1 MTLLNKEAHLLLL
14 FDLRIRCI
22 SHTILISSHGLCF
35 LCFKWAN
42 YRDIQQRRDV
52 EISFIRLVGW
62 LSFGII
68 TQPQQV
74 GKVLASYHLHSRYL
88 VKVLASYFIHS
99 RYLGKVLA
107 SYFIHS
113 RYLGKVL
120 ASYLI
125 HRRYLGKVLASY
137 LIYSRYLGNVLASYL
152 IYSWYLGKVLAYYHI
167 RSRQSTSWHHTT
179 FHNSQLNSNIIQHSQ
194 QVGYVLALHHL
205 PNNQVNF

>member
-1 MTLLNKEAHLLLL
+1 MTLLIKEAHLLLL
-14 FDLRIRCI
+14 FDLGIRCI
-22 SHTILISSHGLCF
+22 SHTILISAHGLCF

-88 VKVLASYFIHS
+88 VKVLASY
-99 RYLGKVLA
+99 
-107 SYFIHS
+107 
-113 RYLGKVL
+113 
-120 ASYLI
+120 LI

-152 IYSWYLGKVLAYYHI
+152 IYSRYLGKVLAYYHI
-167 RSRQSTSWHHTT
+167 RSRQSTSWYHTT

-205 PNNQVNF
+205 HNNQVNF